1 MAIQVET
8 NGDNVLR
15 GITEDVKVI
24 EGTDGKDT
32 LTGGKED
39 NLIFGQEDD
48 DVLEGGEG
56 TDILSG
62 GAGNDTL
69 SGVRGNNVFA
79 LALDEGIDTID
90 DFSGGDQILIEQEAF
105 AFDATSTDQFT
116 YDNDTGELFFEA
128 STEGAEPV
136 QIATL
141 PVNLGSTFNAEE
153 DIVFDNLGLVNSMN
167 SESIGIVD
175 DVLDFTDDV
184 LAELGL

>member
-90 DFSGGDQILIEQEAF
+90 DFSGGDQILIKQEAF
-105 AFDATSTDQFT
+105 GFDATSTEQFT
-116 YDNDTGELFFEA
+116 YEEDTGELFFEA